1 MLARLSVFPLAAG
14 TDRTEPLVMRT
25 DETAVQVIGTFNSE
39 NRFFDP
45 SVGGLRSL
53 LSATGRG
60 YFVVGLLRP
69 NHEPSNHVLHDLEKQ
84 RAALE
89 AWGRPIVLLFSSEE
103 AYARFQKNRAE
114 FTNLPSTVSFGVDAD
129 GSVRRDMEQSGL
141 MKSGDYPVLLI
152 ADTFNRVVSCT
163 QGYTIGIGSRL
174 TSTIG
179 KLTR

>member
-1 MLARLSVFPLAAG
+1 MNRDKNTDADLVFRSSE
-14 TDRTEPLVMRT
+14 TD
-25 DETAVQVIGTFNSE
+25 VQVIGNFNSE
-39 NRFFDP
+39 DKYYDFATKTTK
-45 SVGGLRSL
+45 SL
-53 LSATGRG
+53 LSTTGRG
-60 YFVVGLLRP
+60 YYILGLINP